1 MMKYEIEMTTRC
13 KEEVTEGCTL
23 RMKHLDEQG
32 YDMRY
37 STQYDL
43 NYSGFYNHKTDKTK
57 KVYHDNSRGVL
68 YYITT
73 FGPFYSKDSLDKKV
87 AELKALS
94 PIMTIKINVFSEL
107 CDWYNASIWTS
118 GETVLFTTKQR
129 IGWRDILNLT
139 RITLKRIGSVLF
151 KK

>member
-32 YDMRY
+32 YDIRY

-57 KVYHDNSRGVL
+57 KVYHDNSRGIL

-87 AELKALS
+87 DELTEQS
-94 PIMTIKINVFSEL
+94 PMMTIRINVFSEL

-118 GETVLFTTKQR
+118 GETVLFTTKQL
-129 IGWRDILNLT
+129 IGWRDMLHLPGYVVRTI
-139 RITLKRIGSVLF
+139 SSLF